1 MADDLASLLEE
12 QQRRQG
18 QITGATK
25 SVLAAPEDTTT
36 FEEFQRATE
45 SLLKGGAK
53 GIVDLAGGW
62 GNVYDAFKASKEPGA
77 LSSIGIANAIA
88 KAGGPDIMKI
98 QGYKG
103 AYDVGQ
109 AAAPAMLLSAG
120 GLPGMFG
127 RSAKGILAEG
137 AVAGGT
143 GLAAQMIAPESPL
156 SQFVMQTVPYAIVG
170 GVKQGRTI
178 ATSPSGMMP
187 STVDELLSVGR
198 MTAGEAGGN
207 RPQLA
212 QEARVE
218 ATPRIEERAN
228 VFRQAQAKDVE
239 SFLTDV
245 FKRATPTAAGT
256 EEASNAALD
265 AFKNYGKALSGT
277 LRKDAAADFKA
288 ARTSGGKVDTT
299 PILSVVEEKL
309 SAIPPEV
316 TALDPLRNALTRI
329 KNEYVIEG
337 TPEIT
342 TASKILGPTG
352 QPASVSVTPAVPA
365 AALSIDIDRLQ
376 KNLAA
381 WGEAAYS
388 GKADFG
394 KGNIFE
400 GVAPGQ
406 AKGIAISI
414 LGGFRDA
421 LDNAIAQGVPG
432 ADKLVKA
439 RDNFKNN
446 LSKIEEFSNR
456 PLAKYFDVA
465 TASELVPENVID
477 KLSKA
482 KPSERLF
489 LVDVLKNSPQGSAV
503 WDTVKRAQLESVLA
517 KATTAAAGAAE
528 GTPTLNLSVLLKE
541 LNNKKGEFGYLF
553 TNPKERSDA
562 SLAITWLQKVNKNAA
577 EGEQGRKQAYAAS
590 RSLGATSQQG
600 LLMQEVSGLVR
611 TIFENPK
618 TIADVVFNPDTVKAV
633 AQAQQKGLTR
643 KTLETILA
651 GLKIAAQTGVR
662 AGPRLGAAVPPTSP
676 TASQELTD
684 LEELLQEEQRRKAN
698 E

>member
-1 MADDLASLLEE
+1 MADDLAALLEE

-18 QITGATK
+18 QITIGTR
-25 SVLAAPEDTTT
+25 SVLAAPEETTT
-36 FEEFQRATE
+36 FEEFKRATE

-53 GIVDLAGGW
+53 GVVDLAGGW
-62 GNVYDAFKASKEPGA
+62 GNVYDAFKENKEPGA
-77 LSSIGIANAIA
+77 LSSVGIANAIA

-127 RSAKGILAEG
+127 RSLKGIAAEG

-143 GLAAQMIAPESPL
+143 GLAAQTIAPDSPL
-156 SQFVMQTVPYAIVG
+156 SQFVMQTAPYALVG
-170 GVKQGRTI
+170 GVKQGRAIST
-178 ATSPSGMMP
+178 APSGMMP
-187 STVDELLSVGR
+187 SNVDELLQVGR
-198 MTAGEAGGN
+198 MTPGEAGGN

-218 ATPRIEERAN
+218 ANPKIEERGN
-228 VFRQAQAKDVE
+228 VFRQAQARDVE

-245 FKRATPTAAGT
+245 FKRANPSTIGTEQASTAAI
-256 EEASNAALD
+256 D

-277 LRKDAAADFKA
+277 LRRDAAADFKA
-288 ARTSGGKVDTT
+288 ARLSGGKVDTT
-299 PILSVVEEKL
+299 PILFVIEEKL

-316 TALDPLRNALTRI
+316 AALDPLKNALNRI

-342 TASKILGPTG
+342 TASSILGPTG
-352 QPASVSVTPAVPA
+352 QPASVKVTPAVPA
-365 AALSIDIDRLQ
+365 SAMEIDIDRLQ
-376 KNLAA
+376 KNLSA

-406 AKGIAISI
+406 AKGIAISV

-421 LDNAIAQGVPG
+421 LDNAIQQGVPG

-439 RDNFKNN
+439 RDNFKAN

-482 KPSERLF
+482 KPSERQF
-489 LVDVLKNSPQGSAV
+489 LVDVLQNSSLGLGV
-503 WDTVKRAQLESVLA
+503 WDTVRKAQLDSLID
-517 KATTAAAGAAE
+517 KATKAAAGAAE
-528 GTPTLNLSVLLKE
+528 GSPSIDLKVLLKE
-541 LNNKKGEFGYLF
+541 LNNKKGDFGYLLPSAQAQSDV
-553 TNPKERSDA
+553 TNA
-562 SLAITWLQKVNKNAA
+562 LTWLQKVNKSAS
-577 EGEQGRKQAYAAS
+577 EVEQGNKSAYAAS

-600 LLMQEVSGLVR
+600 LLLQEVSGLIR

-618 TIADVVFNPDTVKAV
+618 TIANVVFDDNTVKSLAD
-633 AQAQQKGLTR
+633 AQKKGLTR
-643 KTLETILA
+643 KTLETILG
-651 GLKIAAQTGVR
+651 GLKVATQTAVR

-676 TASQELTD
+676 NASQELD
-684 LEELLQEEQRRKAN
+684 DLQALLEEEARRKQ
-698 E
+698 

>member
-1 MADDLASLLEE
+1 MAEDLAALLEE

-18 QITGATK
+18 QVTGGTRSVLEGPEKVPALEEVKRAVTATLKGAT
-25 SVLAAPEDTTT
+25 
-36 FEEFQRATE
+36 
-45 SLLKGGAK
+45 K
-53 GIVDLAGGW
+53 GIVDLVGGW
-62 GNVYDAFKASKEPGA
+62 GTLYDVIKENKSPSA
-77 LSSIGIANAIA
+77 LSGVGIANAIV

-127 RSAKGILAEG
+127 RSIKGIAAEG

-143 GLAAQMIAPESPL
+143 GLAAQTIAPDSPL
-156 SQFVMQTVPYAIVG
+156 SQFVMQTTPYVLVG
-170 GVKQGRTI
+170 GVKQGRAL

-187 STVDELLSVGR
+187 SNVDELLQVGR
-198 MTAGEAGGN
+198 MTPGEAGGS

-218 ATPRIEERAN
+218 SNPKIEERGN
-228 VFRQAQAKDVE
+228 VFRQSQARDVE

-245 FKRATPTAAGT
+245 FKRTTPSAVGT
-256 EEASNAALD
+256 EQASNAAID

-277 LRKDAAADFKA
+277 LRRDAAADFKA
-288 ARTSGGKVDTT
+288 ARLSGGKVDTT
-299 PILSVVEEKL
+299 PILSVIEEKL
-309 SAIPPEV
+309 SSIPPEV
-316 TALDPLRNALTRI
+316 AALDPLKNALNRI

-342 TASKILGPTG
+342 TASSILGPTG
-352 QPASVSVTPAVPA
+352 QPANVKVTPAVPA
-365 AALSIDIDRLQ
+365 SAMEIDIDRLQ
-376 KNLAA
+376 KNLSA

-406 AKGIAISI
+406 AKGIAISV

-421 LDNAIAQGVPG
+421 LDNAIQQGVPG

-439 RDNFKNN
+439 RDNFKAN

-482 KPSERLF
+482 KPSERQF
-489 LVDVLKNSPQGSAV
+489 LVDVLQNNSQGLAV
-503 WDTVKRAQLESVLA
+503 WDTVRKSQLDSLID
-517 KATTAAAGAAE
+517 KSTKAAAGAAE
-528 GTPTLNLSVLLKE
+528 GSPSIDLKVLLKE
-541 LNNKKGEFGYLF
+541 LNNKKGDFGYLF
-553 TNPKERSDA
+553 NTPQAQSDVTNA
-562 SLAITWLQKVNKNAA
+562 LTWLQKVNKSAS
-577 EGEQGRKQAYAAS
+577 EVEQGNKSAYAAS

-600 LLMQEVSGLVR
+600 LLLQEVSGLIR

-618 TIADVVFNPDTVKAV
+618 TIANVVFDENTVKSLAD
-633 AQAQQKGLTR
+633 AQKKGLTR
-643 KTLETILA
+643 KTLETMLA
-651 GLKIAAQTGVR
+651 GLKVATQTAVR
-662 AGPRLGAAVPPTSP
+662 AGPRLGSAVPPTSP
-676 TASQELTD
+676 NASQELDD
-684 LEELLQEEQRRKAN
+684 LQALLDEEARRKQ
-698 E
+698 